1 MKSAQYKAGDLWF
14 PTNLMTTVK
23 TLLALPAL
31 RLRVRA
37 GAGLLDRPVS
47 RIYVT
52 ELPDPG
58 RYVSAGELVLSGLLW
73 WRGPGDS
80 EAFVTALARAGAA
93 ALAASRAD
101 SGGIPED
108 LVDACSRHGIP
119 LLEVPADLSFAVVT
133 EHVVL
138 ALAAAAEGARK
149 RLLSAATEDASV
161 DTLLERARGELGV
174 PCWVAS
180 TTDRS
185 DPELVR
191 RFVAS
196 GGRPVEVDGVSVR
209 PIGGRHAIPWLLAI
223 GGSLTAAQAE
233 IAEELAGLIG
243 LARTRDDEVRAVT
256 DRVLEP
262 LLATLDEGGDPH
274 AALTAAGLRGDLRV
288 VVARTEGTRDARAIL
303 TELLP
308 AGALV
313 SPAGELAWAIAEDD
327 GEWPDD
333 WPAET
338 SSALAEMESLLP
350 CRRVLIGISDRAPV
364 SVLGGAKEVARYA
377 LAVAAERPGTIEIVP
392 GDQIGMHRLLL
403 AGAPDDLRA
412 ALRQRVLGPL
422 LTYDA
427 EQGTDLVHTL
437 RVFLECSSSPTR
449 AARAL
454 HVHVN
459 TLRYR
464 IGRASELLGV
474 DLTEFTE
481 QLDVYLALSAGHPH
495 VPVGWR
501 AL

>member
-1 MKSAQYKAGDLWF
+1 
-14 PTNLMTTVK
+14 MTTVK

-93 ALAASRAD
+93 ALAASGAD

-119 LLEVPADLSFAVVT
+119 LLEVPVDLSFAVVT
-133 EHVVL
+133 ERVVL

-161 DTLLERARGELGV
+161 DMLLERARAELGV
-174 PCWVAS
+174 PCRVVPAAGRMG
-180 TTDRS
+180 TEDRA
-185 DPELVR
+185 LVR
-191 RFVAS
+191 RFVSA
-196 GGRPVEVDGVSVR
+196 GGRPVEVGEVSVM
-209 PIGGRHAIPWLLAI
+209 PISGRHAIPWLLVI

-233 IAEELAGLIG
+233 IAEELACLIG
-243 LARTRDDEVRAVT
+243 LARTRADEVRAVT

-274 AALTAAGLRGDLRV
+274 AALTATGLRGDLRV
-288 VVARTEGTRDARAIL
+288 VVARTEGSEDAREIL

-308 AGALV
+308 ARALV
-313 SPAGELAWAIAEDD
+313 GPAGELTWALAEDD
-327 GEWPDD
+327 GVWPED
-333 WPAET
+333 WTAEA
-338 SSALAEMESLLP
+338 SAALAGVESLLP
-350 CRRVLIGISDRAPV
+350 CRRLLIGISDRAPV
-364 SVLGGAKEVARYA
+364 SVLRGAKEVARYA
-377 LAVAAERPGTIEIVP
+377 LAVAAERPGRIEFVP
-392 GDQIGMHRLLL
+392 GGEIGMHRLLL
-403 AGAPDDLRA
+403 AGAPDDLRT

-437 RVFLECSSSPTR
+437 RVFLECSGSPTR

-464 IGRASELLGV
+464 IGRASELLGA

-481 QLDVYLALSAGHPH
+481 QLDVYLALSAGS
-495 VPVGWR
+495 
-501 AL
+501 

>member
-1 MKSAQYKAGDLWF
+1 
-14 PTNLMTTVK
+14 MTTVK

-37 GAGLLDRPVS
+37 GTGLLDRPVS

-93 ALAASRAD
+93 ALAASGAD
-101 SGGIPED
+101 SGGIPDD
-108 LVDACSRHGIP
+108 LVEACSRHGIP

-133 EHVVL
+133 ERVVL

-161 DTLLERARGELGV
+161 DTLLERARAELGAPCRVV
-174 PCWVAS
+174 PTAGRMS
-180 TTDRS
+180 AEDTA
-185 DPELVR
+185 LVR
-191 RFVAS
+191 RFAS
-196 GGRPVEVDGVSVR
+196 AGGRPVEAGDVSVL

-223 GGSLTAAQAE
+223 DGSLTAARTE

-243 LARTRDDEVRAVT
+243 LARTRAEEVRAVT
-256 DRVLEP
+256 DRIVEP

-274 AALTAAGLRGDLRV
+274 AALTATGLRGDLRV
-288 VVARTEGTRDARAIL
+288 VVARTEGAEHARAIL

-308 AGALV
+308 PGALV
-313 SPAGELAWAIAEDD
+313 GPAGEVTWAIAEDD
-327 GEWPDD
+327 GEWPDE
-333 WPAET
+333 WPKET
-338 SSALAEMESLLP
+338 SAALTQVESLLP

-364 SVLGGAKEVARYA
+364 SVLRGAKEVARYA
-377 LAVAAERPGTIEIVP
+377 LAAATGRPGTIEIVP
-392 GDQIGMHRLLL
+392 GGEIGMHRLLL

-422 LTYDA
+422 LSYDA
-427 EQGTDLVHTL
+427 EQGTDLVHTV
-437 RVFLECSSSPTR
+437 RVFLESSGSPTR

-464 IGRASELLGV
+464 IGRASELLGA

-481 QLDVYLALSAGHPH
+481 QLDVYLALRS
-495 VPVGWR
+495 
-501 AL
+501 

>member
-1 MKSAQYKAGDLWF
+1 MKSSQYKTADLWF

-31 RLRVRA
+31 RLRLRA

-93 ALAASRAD
+93 ALAASGAD

-108 LVDACSRHGIP
+108 LVDACARHHIP

-133 EHVVL
+133 ERVVL

-149 RLLSAATEDASV
+149 RLLSAAAEDASV
-161 DTLLERARGELGV
+161 DTLLDRARAELGV
-174 PCWVAS
+174 PCRVVPAAGRLS
-180 TTDRS
+180 AEDTA
-185 DPELVR
+185 LVR
-191 RFVAS
+191 RFVAA
-196 GGRPVEVDGVSVR
+196 GGRPVEAGEVSVM
-209 PIGGRHAIPWLLAI
+209 PIGGKHPIPWLLAI
-223 GGSLTAAQAE
+223 GGPLTAAQAE

-243 LARTRDDEVRAVT
+243 LARTRADEVRAVT

-274 AALTAAGLRGDLRV
+274 AALTATGLRGDLRV
-288 VVARTEGTRDARAIL
+288 VVARTEGTEDARAIL

-308 AGALV
+308 TGTLV

-327 GEWPDD
+327 GEWPED
-333 WPAET
+333 WPKEA
-338 SSALAEMESLLP
+338 SSALAGVESLLP
-350 CRRVLIGISDRAPV
+350 CHRLLIGISDRAPI
-364 SVLGGAKEVARYA
+364 SVLRGAKEVARYA
-377 LAVAAERPGTIEIVP
+377 LAVAAGRTGRIEIVP
-392 GDQIGMHRLLL
+392 GGEIGMHRLLL
-403 AGAPDDLRA
+403 AGAPDELRA

-437 RVFLECSSSPTR
+437 RVFLECSGSPTR

-464 IGRASELLGV
+464 IGRASELLGA

-481 QLDVYLALSAGHPH
+481 QLDVYLALSAGS
-495 VPVGWR
+495 
-501 AL
+501 